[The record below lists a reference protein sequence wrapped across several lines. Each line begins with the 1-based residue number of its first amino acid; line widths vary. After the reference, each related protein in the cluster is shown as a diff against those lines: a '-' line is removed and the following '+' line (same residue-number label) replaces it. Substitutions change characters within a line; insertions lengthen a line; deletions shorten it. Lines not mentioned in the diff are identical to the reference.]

1 VEGFDDPAPV
11 ELPPSVV
18 AELPSSPVLPGVP
31 PVAEPPER
39 KRRVRWDVVVG
50 GLVAVC
56 VVAAGLVLLLGGGS
70 DDLTT
75 VARTP
80 PPAPPSGAPAAV
92 TLELAEP
99 ADHGNQVTL
108 SWSSSSDS
116 VDYAVIVAPEGE
128 PNRAILAQRLH
139 TLTVPVDPLRRYC
152 FEVQATDSQSVY
164 KSAPQSIRGA
174 TCHR

>member
-1 VEGFDDPAPV
+1 MGFDDPSPV
-11 ELPPSVV
+11 ELPASIV
-18 AELPSSPVLPGVP
+18 AELPGSPGFPGVP
-31 PVAEPPER
+31 QVAEPSGA
-39 KRRVRWDVVVG
+39 KRRVRWEVVVG

-56 VVAAGLVLLLGGGS
+56 VVAAGVVLLLGGGS

-80 PPAPPSGAPAAV
+80 PPAPPSGAAAAV

-152 FEVQATDSQSVY
+152 FEVQATDSQNVY
-164 KSAPQSIRGA
+164 KSPPQSIRGA